1 MSFSNDELIEEILW
15 KAHSKGMGLEVI
27 NHAQKL
33 MDSGMRKSFAFQQAY
48 EDLQVEY
55 Y

>member
-1 MSFSNDELIEEILW
+1 MSLSNDEFIEEILW

-27 NHAQKL
+27 DYAKKL
-33 MDSGMRKSFAFQQAY
+33 IDTGVRKSFAYQQAY